1 MKLHATRYTDLS
13 WPEYRFLPG
22 RDPHPHTY
30 PEGHSSRSPG
40 ESPPP
45 VEFKSAD
52 QWRESVD
59 YLFGCDLYNHGYWW
73 EAHETWE
80 GLWQLTDKSQV
91 QGQFLQTLIQVA
103 AGHLKLHMGKLA
115 GVENLRQSAARHS
128 TYVIQQIGD
137 SELMGLPFKEWYG
150 RVNEYYAHL
159 LTSPDPQHDIKIY
172 PYIALRR

>member
-1 MKLHATRYTDLS
+1 MELHAERYTNLP
-13 WPEYRFLPG
+13 WPAYRFLPG
-22 RDPHPHTY
+22 RDPHPHAY
-30 PEGHSSRSPG
+30 PAGHSSRPPG
-40 ESPPP
+40 ELPPP

-80 GLWQLTDKSQV
+80 GLWQLTDKSRV

-103 AGHLKLHMGKLA
+103 ACHLKLHMGKLA

-128 TYVIQQIGD
+128 TYVTEQIADGM
-137 SELMGLPFKEWYG
+137 LMGLAFKSWYG
-150 RVNEYYAHL
+150 RVEEYYAHL
-159 LTSPDPQHDIKIY
+159 LASPDPQHILAIY